1 MFVVANIV
9 VGIAKILDA
18 ILNLYFWVI
27 IASAVLSW
35 VNPDPYNPVV
45 RIVRNLTEPVFYRV
59 RKWLPF
65 TYVGGLDLS
74 PLVVL
79 LGIQIINS
87 VLVQSLYQ
95 LAVRLY

>member
-1 MFVVANIV
+1 M
-9 VGIAKILDA
+9 
-18 ILNLYFWVI
+18 
-27 IASAVLSW
+27 
-35 VNPDPYNPVV
+35 NPDPYNPVV
-45 RIVRNLTEPVFYRV
+45 RVVRNLTEPVFYRV

>member
-27 IASAVLSW
+27 IAAAVLSW

-45 RIVRNLTEPVFYRV
+45 RVVRNLTEPVFYRV
-59 RKWLPF
+59 RKWLTF

-74 PLVVL
+74 PLVGL

>member
-45 RIVRNLTEPVFYRV
+45 RVVRNLTEPVFYRV